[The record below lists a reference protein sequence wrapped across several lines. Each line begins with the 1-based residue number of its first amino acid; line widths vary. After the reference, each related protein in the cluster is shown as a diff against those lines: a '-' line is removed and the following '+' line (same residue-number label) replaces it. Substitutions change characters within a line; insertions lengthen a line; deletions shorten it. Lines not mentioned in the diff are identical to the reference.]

1 MSFVNQQASLEGHHL
16 IGRGNQA
23 TNIGFDHLFGYIY
36 IYNGDIEKNVIVVV
50 VVVVVVTNDDLIA
63 G

>member
-1 MSFVNQQASLEGHHL
+1 MSCVNRQASLEGHHLIGRGNHL

-23 TNIGFDHLFGYIY
+23 TNIGFDHLLG
-36 IYNGDIEKNVIVVV
+36 YNGDIEIVLFFAS
-50 VVVVVVTNDDLIA
+50 NDDLIA